1 MDDMRSEIRAAFEK
15 EQAAHPPGGG
25 LRTNLVSA
33 AATQARPKPNLQW
46 IAVAVAAVLGL
57 LIVAGL
63 MSTRLGPRANVPG
76 NPKASSVRLSSP
88 TPEVDYGPPPAGV
101 PLVYV
106 QDPSNSSWLI
116 GFDWTGKPRGTVKLS
131 QPLDP
136 LRRLRQSPDGS
147 AFGYVG
153 GKGGYAQ
160 FLDRLGQPITGGS
173 SLSYQDLMWADDGRH
188 LCTLDYGGRQW
199 NLGLRLPGAAAPS
212 TSVVAID
219 PRIVQSGIIAI
230 SFAACSARNDRA
242 ILAYSYMGRPT
253 EFWVVRISDGKIVTH
268 RTYPADQLVNVT
280 ASLDGALV
288 AENSGE
294 STGQFAPAAP
304 TTVIRRL
311 SDRAILT
318 KLAPSNGVVG
328 FNSDDSLALVT
339 TTPWASGI
347 ATHLA
352 LIDVQTGNVLWR
364 FDGTE
369 EFTGFLAEPNGRD
382 FALMMQAPD
391 DSRLHPSVDVVIVHS
406 DGTSTPIPGRFV
418 LT

>member
-25 LRTNLVSA
+25 LRSNLTAA
-33 AATQARPKPNLQW
+33 AATQTGPRRNLQW
-46 IAVAVAAVLGL
+46 IAVAVAAALG
-57 LIVAGL
+57 IVVVAGL
-63 MSTRLGPRANVPG
+63 MSTRLGHRASVPAAT
-76 NPKASSVRLSSP
+76 PKT
-88 TPEVDYGPPPAGV
+88 TPLGDYGPPPAGV

-136 LRRLRQSPDGS
+136 LGRLSQSPDGS
-147 AFGYVG
+147 AFGYAG
-153 GKGGYAQ
+153 FKGGSAQ
-160 FLDRLGQPITGGS
+160 FFDRLGQPITGAS
-173 SLSYQDLMWADDGRH
+173 SLSYQDQMWADDGRH

-212 TSVVAID
+212 TRVVAID

-230 SFAACSARNDRA
+230 SFAACSAKNDRA

-253 EFWVVRISDGKIVTH
+253 DFWVVRISDGKIVTH

-288 AENSGE
+288 AENSAE

-311 SDRAILT
+311 SDMATLT

-364 FDGTE
+364 SDGTE

-391 DSRLHPSVDVVIVHS
+391 DSSLHPSVDVVIVHS